1 MAGCTGVQRF
11 QVSESPNFNV
21 GGGITVSI
29 ANVPSN
35 LSGADISVT
44 YPNGVPGGRGI
55 AYSVPTQ
62 TRTINALAVLFAYE
76 DANGNIAGT
85 GSCETPTWFNRVIF
99 GDGIIGYDGYFKKN
113 SYKDHLYQSTAG
125 HVILTGKTY
134 PKVIRIPLEKFRTFL
149 DGPVPT
155 RQSEI
160 LAAINRDDPT
170 FLQTNSFEYYF
181 FSGSDEYALNR
192 GVYENY
198 PDHVVY
204 SLPVDM
210 ATSILANTIQEVRT
224 SHDAA
229 RVVTRYNVYTVE
241 GVWLATDTARTGT
254 NYFTGGSQ
262 TWDPLVDYSYITL
275 GTPLPSQNTSVL
287 VRYRA
292 AIGDM
297 VDSSVT
303 DRLYGGTWLNTDFH
317 ENYHTISNL
326 PGFGVSD
333 SRIGIGDPYRS
344 PIRVPSLDA
353 LAHGN
358 TFPFYHPLGGLSWSP
373 SPLLN
378 GVTKYWL
385 SFVVPYT
392 LRYGENE
399 NAKRL
404 AQAEFSDVAVV
415 RNNTTSIKIPLHKFG
430 DPGLATKIPGNFDD
444 AITSTSTI
452 KQNSAQYSGDEYVL
466 LEIRNR
472 QPLANEQYNFD
483 EGVLSEGIIAYHVVE
498 GALFGELAPHWSNND
513 ILETI
518 DATPP
523 FLGGFDNTASSPAAF
538 GPVSN
543 VYQLTIP
550 ELWQDKDIATATHA
564 FDFLLSEGRGVKTVY
579 ARFVNAAGNALG
591 TQTLTLTLDSDQTA
605 ASRVPTIS
613 SLVDGL
619 GNASTTRRIT
629 FNYSAPNT
637 LREVIYCWD
646 NTPCKDAGSVTKNA
660 SGSIQYNY
668 PTSKISDGAAHRLTI
683 RLYDLANIRVDRTIS
698 YLNGV
703 PGG

>member
-1 MAGCTGVQRF
+1 MAGCIGVQRF

-55 AYSVPTQ
+55 PYSVPTQ

-85 GSCETPTWFNRVIF
+85 GSYETPTWFNRVIF

-160 LAAINRDDPT
+160 FAAINIDDPT

-192 GVYENY
+192 GVYESSS
-198 PDHVVY
+198 DHVVY
-204 SLPVDM
+204 SLPVDS

-229 RVVTRYNVYTVE
+229 RVVTRYNVRTVE

-262 TWDPLVDYSYITL
+262 TWNVGIDYSYITL
-275 GTPLPSQNTSVL
+275 GTPLPSPNTSVL

-292 AIGDM
+292 DIGDV
-297 VDSSVT
+297 VDSSVN
-303 DRLYGGTWLNTDFH
+303 DRLSGGYWLNTDFH
-317 ENYHTISNL
+317 ENYHIISRVHDYGL
-326 PGFGVSD
+326 SD
-333 SRIGIGDPYRS
+333 SRVGIGDPYRS

-353 LAHGN
+353 LALGN
-358 TFPFYHPLGGLSWSP
+358 TFPFYHPLGGSWNP

-378 GVTKYWL
+378 GATKYWL
-385 SFVVPYT
+385 GFVVPYT
-392 LRYGENE
+392 LRHGENE
-399 NAKRL
+399 DAKRL
-404 AQAEFSDVAVV
+404 AQAEFSDVAAV

-430 DPGLATKIPGNFDD
+430 DPGLATKIRGNYDD
-444 AITSTSTI
+444 AITSASTI
-452 KQNSAQYSGDEYVL
+452 QQSSAQDSGDEYVL
-466 LEIRNR
+466 LEIRNK
-472 QPLANEQYNFD
+472 QLLADEQYNFD
-483 EGVLSEGIIAYHVVE
+483 EGVLSEGIIAYHVVD
-498 GALFGELAPHWSNND
+498 GASFGSMAAHWSSSD

-523 FLGGFDNTASSPAAF
+523 FLGGFDNTSSSPAAF
-538 GPVSN
+538 GPASN

-550 ELWQDKDIATATHA
+550 ELWQDKDIASAVHA
-564 FDFLLSEGRGVKTVY
+564 FDFLLSEGRGAKTVY
-579 ARFVNAAGNALG
+579 ARFVDAAGNVLG

-605 ASRVPTIS
+605 AGRVPTIS

-619 GNASTTRRIT
+619 GNAPTTRRIT

-646 NTPCKDAGSVTKNA
+646 NTPCKDAGSVTTNA

-668 PTSKISDGAAHRLTI
+668 PTSKISDGAAHTLTI

-703 PGG
+703 SGG

>member
-44 YPNGVPGGRGI
+44 YSNGVPGGRGI
-55 AYSVPTQ
+55 PYSVPTQ

-85 GSCETPTWFNRVIF
+85 GSYETPTWFNRLIF

-149 DGPVPT
+149 DGPVLT
-155 RQSEI
+155 RKSEI

-181 FSGSDEYALNR
+181 FAGSDEYALDR
-192 GVYENY
+192 GVYELY
-198 PDHVVY
+198 SDHVVY
-204 SLPVDM
+204 SLPVDKEM
-210 ATSILANTIQEVRT
+210 SILDNTIQEVRT
-224 SHDAA
+224 SHDAV
-229 RVVTRYNVYTVE
+229 RVVTRYNVSTIE

-262 TWDPLVDYSYITL
+262 TWDAGVDYSYITL
-275 GTPLPSQNTSVL
+275 GTPLPSPNASVL
-287 VRYRA
+287 VRYTA
-292 AIGDM
+292 SFGGM

-303 DRLYGGTWLNTDFH
+303 DRLYGGDWLNTYFH
-317 ENYHTISNL
+317 ENYHIISRVPN
-326 PGFGVSD
+326 FAVSD
-333 SRIGIGDPYRS
+333 SRFGIGDPYQS

-358 TFPFYHPLGGLSWSP
+358 TSLYHPLGGSWNP

-378 GVTKYWL
+378 GATKYWL
-385 SFVVPYT
+385 GFVIPYT

-399 NAKRL
+399 NSKRL
-404 AQAEFSDVAVV
+404 AQAEFSDVAAV
-415 RNNTTSIKIPLHKFG
+415 RNNTTSIKIPLHKVG
-430 DPGLATKIPGNFDD
+430 DPGLATKIQGNYDNS
-444 AITSTSTI
+444 ITPTSTI
-452 KQNSAQYSGDEYVL
+452 EQRSTQYSGDEYVL
-466 LEIRNR
+466 LEIRNK
-472 QPLANEQYNFD
+472 QLLANGQYNFD
-483 EGVLSEGIIAYHVVE
+483 EGLRSEGIIAYHVVE
-498 GALFGELAPHWSNND
+498 GASFGSVAVDVGSD

-543 VYQLTIP
+543 VYRLTIP
-550 ELWQDKDIATATHA
+550 ELWQDKDIAAATHA

-579 ARFVNAAGNALG
+579 ARFVNAAGNVLG

-605 ASRVPTIS
+605 AGRVPTIS

-619 GNASTTRRIT
+619 GYEPTTRRIT

-637 LREVIYCWD
+637 LRQVIYCWD
-646 NTPCKDAGSVTKNA
+646 NTPCRNGGSVTQNT
-660 SGSIQYNY
+660 SGSIQYSY
-668 PTSKISDGAAHRLTI
+668 PASNVSDGAAHALTI

-698 YLNGV
+698 YRNGV
-703 PGG
+703 AGG